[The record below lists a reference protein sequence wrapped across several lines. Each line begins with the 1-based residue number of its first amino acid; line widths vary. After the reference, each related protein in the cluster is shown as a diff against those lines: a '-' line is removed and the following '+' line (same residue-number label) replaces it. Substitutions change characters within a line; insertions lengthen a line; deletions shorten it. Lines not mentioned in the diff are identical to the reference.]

1 MQLILIYCE
10 TFLEDRFKIMQKL
23 IYEKQKCCIVI
34 TDALSNKLYSIYNI

>member
-23 IYEKQKCCIVI
+23 IYEKCCIVI